1 MNFVDQDPQ
10 YSIYLVLDSVD
21 MRLGMNGLSAQVQS
35 QLQTNPCEGH
45 IFVFKNKR
53 GNRIK
58 VLKWDATGAWLAQRR
73 LHECSFVWPSLGL
86 INSSPSKSSYQI
98 GEDISEK
105 LDVIPAQFIVHR
117 HIRPQYACNACE
129 TIQAKPVAPA

>member
-1 MNFVDQDPQ
+1 MNFDDQEIH

-21 MRLGMNGLSAQVQS
+21 MRLGMDGLSAKVQS

-58 VLKWDATGAWLAQRR
+58 VLKWDATGVFGPA
-73 LHECSFVWPSLGL
+73 
-86 INSSPSKSSYQI
+86 SPAR
-98 GEDISEK
+98 G
-105 LDVIPAQFIVHR
+105 
-117 HIRPQYACNACE
+117 
-129 TIQAKPVAPA
+129 

>member
-1 MNFVDQDPQ
+1 MNFDDQEIH

-21 MRLGMNGLSAQVQS
+21 MRLGMDGLSAKVQS

-58 VLKWDATGAWLAQRR
+58 VLKWDATGVWLAQRR
-73 LHECSFVWPSLGL
+73 LHEGNFVWPSPGL
-86 INSSPSKSSYQI
+86 INSSPDRRSYQMSLESWNYLI
-98 GEDISEK
+98 KGIDWMRLQPSTQDRGHWK
-105 LDVIPAQFIVHR
+105 
-117 HIRPQYACNACE
+117 
-129 TIQAKPVAPA
+129 VA